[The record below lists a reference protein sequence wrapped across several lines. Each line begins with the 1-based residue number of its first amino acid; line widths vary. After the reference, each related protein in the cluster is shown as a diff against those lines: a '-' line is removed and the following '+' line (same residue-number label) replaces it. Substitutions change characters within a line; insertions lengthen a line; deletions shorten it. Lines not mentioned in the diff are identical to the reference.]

1 MIQSVWPYLGLML
14 LAAGLFPVLE
24 QRLRWRLFEVLP
36 PIVLTYL
43 LVLLLAVA
51 GLWQSGA
58 EIQAAQ
64 RAVVAQLLPALLF
77 LLMLGCDLRA
87 ILALG
92 PRLLGVFACAMASI
106 LLAIVLCYLL
116 FRAWLPAEGWKML
129 AALSATWTGGS
140 ANLLAVKQ
148 VIGLDDSALSPVLL
162 ADALC
167 YSLWVVVLF
176 SSAPLAARFNRWSR
190 AAARPAPPLRE
201 APARTAAGGGD
212 ILLWLGLGLLVAQLS
227 QAAAVQLPAAG
238 FLTTTSWSLL
248 IATAAGLAAAHTPL
262 AQLPG
267 APTLAS
273 ALLAVLVAVLGSQ
286 SSFAGIAAAPLF
298 VLCGLCVLAVHI
310 LLLALAARLF
320 RFELH
325 LCGIASLAQIGGVAS
340 APLLAATYST
350 ALVPVAVLMAMLGLV
365 LGTGVGLFMASVLA
379 ALAPA
384 AS

>member
-14 LAAGLFPVLE
+14 LAAGLFAVLE

-87 ILALG
+87 ILGLG

-140 ANLLAVKQ
+140 ANLLAVNQ
-148 VIGLDDSALSPVLL
+148 VIVLDDSALSP
-162 ADALC
+162 AKD
-167 YSLWVVVLF
+167 
-176 SSAPLAARFNRWSR
+176 
-190 AAARPAPPLRE
+190 
-201 APARTAAGGGD
+201 
-212 ILLWLGLGLLVAQLS
+212 LG
-227 QAAAVQLPAAG
+227 
-238 FLTTTSWSLL
+238 
-248 IATAAGLAAAHTPL
+248 
-262 AQLPG
+262 
-267 APTLAS
+267 
-273 ALLAVLVAVLGSQ
+273 
-286 SSFAGIAAAPLF
+286 
-298 VLCGLCVLAVHI
+298 
-310 LLLALAARLF
+310 R
-320 RFELH
+320 
-325 LCGIASLAQIGGVAS
+325 
-340 APLLAATYST
+340 
-350 ALVPVAVLMAMLGLV
+350 
-365 LGTGVGLFMASVLA
+365 
-379 ALAPA
+379 
-384 AS
+384 